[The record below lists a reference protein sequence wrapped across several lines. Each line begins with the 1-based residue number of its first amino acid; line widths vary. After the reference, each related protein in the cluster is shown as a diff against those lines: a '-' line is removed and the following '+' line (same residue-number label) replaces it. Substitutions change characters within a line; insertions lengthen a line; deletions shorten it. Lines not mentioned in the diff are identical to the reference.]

1 MHGLRL
7 MRIHAHNIL
16 QKCRRPLPLSHS
28 CSFINDVHARQQI
41 RSFHPK
47 RAFPNY
53 TVASDLCFLNMKP
66 ISPEFKVVAKDAIT
80 VSSKGKLLLELSP
93 GNGTGGYN
101 WDHKLSFALTTEE
114 IGLCLSQLPHY
125 PVSFSR
131 TIGGNYDIGRNGAE
145 YGLIGATTNENIE
158 KVLTLTPG
166 DGATITFSI
175 DHEKDGVAGYM
186 IQSVQTSA
194 LSIVIQAGEWEVLST
209 LMRDTLPSLC
219 GWSKMIEIQMNNA
232 IQNAT
237 NSPKTVF

>member
-1 MHGLRL
+1 
-7 MRIHAHNIL
+7 MRIHINNIL
-16 QKCRRPLPLSHS
+16 QRCRKPLPLSHPS
-28 CSFINDVHARQQI
+28 TFFYNDLRAREQI

-66 ISPEFKVVAKDAIT
+66 ISPEFKVVSKDAIA
-80 VSSKGKLLLELSP
+80 VSNRGKLLLELSP
-93 GNGTGGYN
+93 ANGKGGYI
-101 WDHKLSFALTTEE
+101 WDDKISFALSTEE

-125 PVSFSR
+125 AVSFSR
-131 TIGGNYDIGRNGAE
+131 NIGGGYSVGRNGVE
-145 YGLIGATTNENIE
+145 YDLMGATTNENIE

-186 IQSVQTSA
+186 VQGLETSA

-219 GWSKMIEIQMNNA
+219 GWNKMMEIQTNNA

>member
-1 MHGLRL
+1 
-7 MRIHAHNIL
+7 MRIHINNIL
-16 QKCRRPLPLSHS
+16 QRCRKPLPLSHS
-28 CSFINDVHARQQI
+28 SILFYNDLRAREQI

-66 ISPEFKVVAKDAIT
+66 ISPDFKVVSKDAIA
-80 VSSKGKLLLELSP
+80 VSNRGKLLLELSP
-93 GNGTGGYN
+93 ANGTGGYI
-101 WDHKLSFALTTEE
+101 WDDKISFALSTEE

-125 PVSFSR
+125 AVSFSR
-131 TIGGNYDIGRNGAE
+131 NIGSY
-145 YGLIGATTNENIE
+145 TNENIE

-186 IQSVQTSA
+186 AQGLETSA

-219 GWSKMIEIQMNNA
+219 GWNKMMEIQTNNA

-237 NSPKTVF
+237 NSPKTLF